1 MRIARLFRPLPVAL
15 AALLLAGAGYAVWLR
30 AAANGAEQRFLSAA
44 AARGAVTQSVSAS
57 GTLNPVTLV
66 SVGTQV
72 SGTVKRIYAD
82 FNDEVREGQ
91 VLMEL
96 DQSLLAAQVRSSE
109 ADLTDARAA
118 LELAEANLARARE
131 LLAREY
137 ISRQEFDQALQ
148 SRKSAAARLALASA
162 RLDKDRVNL
171 DYTVIRSPVS
181 GVVVNRVVD
190 VGTTVAASFQTPT
203 LFQIAQDLSKMQID
217 TSFAE
222 ADIGAIREGQAVR
235 FSVDAFPSRS
245 FRGQV
250 RQIRL
255 NPTVTSNVVTYNVVI
270 AVDNPEQIL
279 LPGMTAYVT
288 IAVAERGDALLVPN
302 AALRFRPQD
311 APAAP
316 AQAAGAAAGAAEG
329 ERRRGGS
336 GAGPRRERAGDS
348 TAGTV
353 YVLEGGQVRAV
364 RLRLGITDTRS
375 TEVLAG
381 ELQPGDAVLV
391 GERIAGGEAPAG
403 RSVRLRMF

>member
-1 MRIARLFRPLPVAL
+1 MPIARLFRPLPLAL
-15 AALLLAGAGYAVWLR
+15 AALLLAGSGYAVWLR
-30 AAANGAEQRFLSAA
+30 AAANGVDQKFLTAA
-44 AARGAVTQSVSAS
+44 VARGAVTQSVSAN

-72 SGTVKRIYAD
+72 SGTVRKIYAD
-82 FNDEVREGQ
+82 FNDEVKEGQ

-96 DQSLLAAQVRSSE
+96 DQSLLAAQVRSSA

-131 LLAREY
+131 LFAREY
-137 ISRQEFDQALQ
+137 VSRQEFDQALQ
-148 SRKSAAARLALASA
+148 ARKSAAARLALASA

-235 FSVDAFPSRS
+235 FSVDAFPNRS

-270 AVDNPEQIL
+270 AVDNPEQSL

-288 IAVAERGDALLVPN
+288 IAVAERDDALLVPN
-302 AALRFRPQD
+302 AALRFRPRN
-311 APAAP
+311 APAEAAADAAP
-316 AQAAGAAAGAAEG
+316 GAAASEP
-329 ERRRGGS
+329 RRGG
-336 GAGPRRERAGDS
+336 GPRRERGRDS
-348 TAGTV
+348 AAGTV
-353 YVLEGGQVRAV
+353 YVLDGREVRAV
-364 RLRLGITDTRS
+364 RVRLGITDTRS

-391 GERIAGGEAPAG
+391 GERVAGGEAPAG